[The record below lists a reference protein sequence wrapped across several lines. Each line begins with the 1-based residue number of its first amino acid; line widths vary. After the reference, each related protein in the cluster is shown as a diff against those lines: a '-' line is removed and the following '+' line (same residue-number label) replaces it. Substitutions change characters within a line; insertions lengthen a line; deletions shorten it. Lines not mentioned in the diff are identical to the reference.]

1 MSKTREIM
9 AMVPVI
15 PVVVLDRA
23 EQAVPLAE
31 ALVRGGLP
39 IIEITLRT
47 EAGLDS
53 IKNIAAN
60 VPNAVVGA
68 GSVLTKVQAE
78 AVKASGGQ
86 FIVSPG
92 CTDHLAAAVKDTG
105 LAFLPGAATAS
116 EVMRL
121 RELGFTE
128 QKFFPAALAGGPG
141 MLKAI
146 SGPITDVIFCPTGGI
161 GVRNAGEYLSLPNV
175 ACVGGSWVTPR
186 NAIANGEWDKIE
198 SLAVNAARLHNE
210 TDH

>member
-1 MSKTREIM
+1 MSKAREIITM
-9 AMVPVI
+9 TPVI
-15 PVVVLDRA
+15 SVVVLEHA
-23 EQAVPLAE
+23 AQAVPLAE

-39 IIEITLRT
+39 IIEVTLRT
-47 EAGLDS
+47 AAGLES
-53 IKNIAAN
+53 IKQIAAN
-60 VPNAVVGA
+60 VSNAIVGA
-68 GSVLTKVQAE
+68 GSVLTKAQAE

-92 CTDHLAAAVKDTG
+92 CTNNLAAAVEDTG

-121 RELGFTE
+121 RELGFME

-146 SGPITDVIFCPTGGI
+146 SGPIADVMFCPTGGI
-161 GVRNAGEYLSLPNV
+161 SINNAGEYLSLTNV

-186 NAIANGEWDKIE
+186 HAIIQGEWDKIE
-198 SLAVNAARLHNE
+198 ALASHAARLHRSVA
-210 TDH
+210 